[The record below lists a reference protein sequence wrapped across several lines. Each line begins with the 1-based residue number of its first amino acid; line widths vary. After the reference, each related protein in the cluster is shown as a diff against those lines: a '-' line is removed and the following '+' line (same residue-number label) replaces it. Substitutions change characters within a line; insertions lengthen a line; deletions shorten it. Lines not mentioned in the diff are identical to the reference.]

1 MDPISLVSEETEA
14 GAEFISRFDT
24 VIPVKVAFWLNPT
37 EAGRWYLYI
46 ASEEFDDQNLEPGYR
61 EVLRQAKEH
70 PNFYVDPFRVR
81 LIPARDPRAL
91 AAVDIQHMFP
101 SKLPT
106 RIGAGAFGGTSVD
119 GVFIYPA
126 AVGAPT
132 A

>member
-1 MDPISLVSEETEA
+1 MSEETEA
-14 GAEFISRFDT
+14 GAEFIGRFDA

-46 ASEEFDDQNLEPGYR
+46 ASDEFDDQNLGPGYR

-70 PNFYVDPFRVR
+70 SNFYVDPFRVR

-91 AAVDIQHMFP
+91 AALDIHRRYP
-101 SKLPT
+101 SQRPT
-106 RIGAGAFGGTSVD
+106 RIGAGAFGGMSVD

-126 AVGAPT
+126 AAGAPT
-132 A
+132 V